1 MSNETISTEYSAER
15 KEGEQYNA
23 HHVVEWTHYLTHPE
37 VDALQELARMLP
49 PNPIIV
55 NIGSGN
61 GTSTLAMMQSR
72 DDCTIYSVDIQL
84 EASPYGCL
92 EGERIVLEKAGFVG
106 DPRYQ
111 QIHGDSKEVGRDWK
125 KNYDFLVDMVFIDGG
140 HLFHEAKGD
149 IEIWEPLIK
158 PHGIIAIHDF
168 EKQVKV
174 WTGVNRA
181 VREHFG
187 NRLPVTRV
195 DSLIAYEVG
204 E

>member
-1 MSNETISTEYSAER
+1 MSEITPVEPRPYD
-15 KEGEQYNA
+15 A
-23 HHVVEWTHYLTHPE
+23 HAVVDWTNYLTHPE
-37 VDALQELARMLP
+37 VDALQEMARMLP
-49 PNPIIV
+49 EKPVIV
-55 NIGSGN
+55 NIGAGN
-61 GTSTLAMMQSR
+61 GTSTLAFMQAR
-72 DDCTIYSVDIQL
+72 DDCIVYSIDIQL

-125 KNYDFLVDMVFIDGG
+125 RNYDFLVDMVFVDGG
-140 HLFHEAKGD
+140 HLLHEARGD
-149 IEIWEPLIK
+149 IEAWEPLIK

-168 EKQVKV
+168 EKTVKV

-187 NRLPVTRV
+187 NRLPLMRV
-195 DSLIAYEVG
+195 DTLIAYRVNE
-204 E
+204 